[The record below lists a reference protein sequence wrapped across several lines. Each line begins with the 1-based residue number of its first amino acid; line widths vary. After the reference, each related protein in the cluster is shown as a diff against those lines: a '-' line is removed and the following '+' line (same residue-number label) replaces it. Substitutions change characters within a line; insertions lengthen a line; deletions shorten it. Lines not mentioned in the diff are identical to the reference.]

1 MGVNMTEIKKIIT
14 GVDEVVFPQHGDDR
28 GELVAIEG
36 MKDVDFDIKRIYY
49 VFATGSNAIRGKH
62 AHKDIKQVLLCVRG
76 SCDILVDNGRDR
88 KTVKLNQPNK
98 GLYIHGFI
106 WRELM
111 NFTEDAVVLA
121 VVDKSYDK
129 DDYIFDYGLVK

>member
-1 MGVNMTEIKKIIT
+1 MTEIKKIIT

>member
-1 MGVNMTEIKKIIT
+1 MTEIKKIIT

-111 NFTEDAVVLA
+111 NFTEDCLLHSRITQSCKTKMDIVACPNWT
-121 VVDKSYDK
+121 
-129 DDYIFDYGLVK
+129 